1 MRISD
6 WSSDVCSSDRLASQG
21 LAEAGDTG
29 LCGSI
34 SRVERRADEGD
45 ARSDVYHHRVPALAQ
60 CREGGSREVD
70 RRDEVDIDHGLKL
83 DLRDILQTARPDA
96 TGVVDEDVEAAEG
109 GKCLF
114 ERRGTAFGRRDIGYS
129 AVDLGAPGLQGSHGF
144 GDDFRAASADRHFRP
159 LRQQY
164 RSEEPTSELHS
175 LMRKSYAVF
184 CLKNT

>member
-6 WSSDVCSSDRLASQG
+6 WSSDVCSSDL
-21 LAEAGDTG
+21 
-29 LCGSI
+29 
-34 SRVERRADEGD
+34 ERRADEGD

-60 CREGGSREVD
+60 CREGGSREED

-114 ERRGTAFGRRDIGYS
+114 ERRD
-129 AVDLGAPGLQGSHGF
+129 
-144 GDDFRAASADRHFRP
+144 
-159 LRQQY
+159 
-164 RSEEPTSELHS
+164 
-175 LMRKSYAVF
+175 RKSTR
-184 CLKNT
+184 LNSSH

>member
-60 CREGGSREVD
+60 CREGGSREED

-83 DLRDILQTARPDA
+83 DLRDILQTEIGRASCR
-96 TGVVDEDVEAAEG
+96 
-109 GKCLF
+109 
-114 ERRGTAFGRRDIGYS
+114 ERVF
-129 AVDLGAPGLQGSHGF
+129 
-144 GDDFRAASADRHFRP
+144 
-159 LRQQY
+159 QY
-164 RSEEPTSELHS
+164 
-175 LMRKSYAVF
+175 V
-184 CLKNT
+184 

>member
-60 CREGGSREVD
+60 CREGGSREED

-96 TGVVDEDVEAAEG
+96 TGVVDADVEAAE
-109 GKCLF
+109 
-114 ERRGTAFGRRDIGYS
+114 EIGRAQDG
-129 AVDLGAPGLQGSHGF
+129 
-144 GDDFRAASADRHFRP
+144 
-159 LRQQY
+159 
-164 RSEEPTSELHS
+164 PTV
-175 LMRKSYAVF
+175 MNATIVCR
-184 CLKNT
+184 

>member
-60 CREGGSREVD
+60 CREGGSREED
-70 RRDEVDIDHGLKL
+70 RRDEVDIDPGLKI
-83 DLRDILQTARPDA
+83 DLRDILQTARPSA
-96 TGVVDEDVEAAEG
+96 TGVVAVDDEADEG
-109 GKCLF
+109 GNGLF
-114 ERRGTAFGRRDIGYS
+114 ERRGTVVG
-129 AVDLGAPGLQGSHGF
+129 P
-144 GDDFRAASADRHFRP
+144 RAATKRP
-159 LRQQY
+159 
-164 RSEEPTSELHS
+164 
-175 LMRKSYAVF
+175 A
-184 CLKNT
+184 